1 MIREPVVTGTTSV
14 TRILTASRHFCCPLL
29 PRVTR
34 YPSHPV
40 GSAEGRSLRDDNRRG
55 ERVE

>member
-29 PRVTR
+29 PV
-34 YPSHPV
+34 YPRLTV
-40 GSAEGRSLRDDNRRG
+40 SACFRLSLIASNRLRRRRG
-55 ERVE
+55 